1 MACVFSIVMNVGYEG
16 TGIQDVMLNVE
27 NDRTGAHEVVTNVK
41 NVYVYLSR
49 ALPGDGR

>member
-1 MACVFSIVMNVGYEG
+1 MNVGYEG